1 MRTLK
6 PAHGNWVAG
15 DRFWGRETELALFEE
30 GLREGANYLLVAQ
43 RRMGKTSLM
52 REVMRHLAN
61 DFLCVFVD
69 LEKAGDAADAITELS
84 ISLQPHKKLWTKTT
98 ELFGNVLRSLGRIES
113 VALSE
118 VTLTLRAGLTTG
130 NWRSKGDEL
139 FEILATSEKPVV
151 LLLDEVPI
159 LVNRM
164 LKGRELAV
172 NDQRRADT
180 DAFMSWLRH
189 NTQRHQGKVRV
200 VLSGSIGLEPVLR
213 QGGLT
218 ATLNAFQ
225 PFELRPWDDATAS
238 GCFEAL
244 ARGKN
249 MILEAGVPRR
259 IIDQLG
265 CSIPHHIQLF
275 FDHAHVHC
283 RRRGDM
289 NLDLASIDTIYREEM
304 LSVRGHAELTHYEDR
319 LKLILDGDALSLA
332 MEMLTEVAVVGALTG
347 EAHRAF
353 QAEPY
358 AIPAAQLAEVQKE
371 IIRVLE
377 HDGYL
382 ARGEDGSY
390 RFVSKLVRDWWRAR
404 NGFAYVPVLE
414 RSRS

>member
-1 MRTLK
+1 MRKLK
-6 PAHGNWVAG
+6 PAHGNWVDG
-15 DRFWGRETELALFEE
+15 ERFWGRETELALFEE

-52 REVMRHLAN
+52 RQTARRLAN

-69 LEKAGDAADAITELS
+69 FEKAEDAADAITELS
-84 ISLQPHKKLWTKTT
+84 VGLHPHKKLWTKAT
-98 ELFGNVLRSLGRIES
+98 ELFGNVLRSLGKIES
-113 VALSE
+113 VSLSE
-118 VTLTLRAGLTTG
+118 MTLTMRAGLTTG

-139 FEILATSEKPVV
+139 FEILAASEKPVV

-164 LKGRELAV
+164 LKGRELEITE
-172 NDQRRADT
+172 QRRADT

-244 ARGKN
+244 ARGKD
-249 MILEAGVPRR
+249 IALEDGVPRR
-259 IIDQLG
+259 IIEQLG

-275 FDHAHVHC
+275 FAHAHTHC
-283 RRRGDM
+283 RRRGEM
-289 NLDLASIDTIYREEM
+289 KLDLASIDVIYREEM

-319 LKLILDGDALSLA
+319 LKLILHGEALTLA
-332 MEMLTEVAVVGALTG
+332 MEMLTEAAVVGTLTG

-353 QAEPY
+353 QSEPY
-358 AIPAAQLAEVQKE
+358 GMPVARLVEVQKE
-371 IIRVLE
+371 ILRVLE

-382 ARGEDGSY
+382 ACGDDGSY

-404 NGFAYVPVLE
+404 NAFAYVPVLE
-414 RSRS
+414 RRRT

>member
-6 PAHGNWVAG
+6 PAHGNWVDG
-15 DRFWGRETELALFEE
+15 ERFWGRKTELALFEE

-52 REVMRHLAN
+52 REIMQRLAG

-69 LEKAGDAADAITELS
+69 FEKADDAADAVTELS

-118 VTLTLRAGLTTG
+118 VMLTMRAGLTTG

-139 FEILATSEKPVV
+139 FEILAASEKPVV

-159 LVNRM
+159 LVNRL
-164 LKGRELAV
+164 LKGRELEIT
-172 NDQRRADT
+172 DQRRADT
-180 DAFMSWLRH
+180 EAFMSWLRH

-218 ATLNAFQ
+218 ATLNSFQ
-225 PFELRPWDDATAS
+225 PFELRPWDDETAS

-244 ARGKN
+244 ARGKG
-249 MILEAGVPRR
+249 MVLEAGVPRR
-259 IIDQLG
+259 IIEQLG
-265 CSIPHHIQLF
+265 CAIPHHIQLF
-275 FDHAHVHC
+275 FAHAHTHC

-289 NLDLASIDTIYREEM
+289 KLDLASIDMIYAEEM

-319 LKLILDGDALSLA
+319 LKLILVGEALTLA
-332 MEMLTEVAVVGALTG
+332 MEMLTEAAVVGSLTG

-358 AIPAAQLAEVQKE
+358 AIPIPRLAEVQKE

-382 ARGEDGSY
+382 ACGDDGSY
-390 RFVSKLVRDWWRAR
+390 RFVSKLVRDWWKAR
-404 NGFAYVPVLE
+404 NALAYVPVLQ
-414 RSRS
+414 RRRA